1 MYYRNTQYFLTKTG
15 LSPSIKNDILDLY
28 QYASY
33 NLRSGVAETRRNIK
47 TNKFGFKSKI

>member
-28 QYASY
+28 KYASY
-33 NLRSGVAETRRNIK
+33 NLRSGVAVARTNI
-47 TNKFGFKSKI
+47 